1 MPGELH
7 AERIIGRKVRDAAG
21 AVVGRI
27 GELIVENVDGDDVL
41 TEVHVGATA
50 LLERIGAFVT
60 QLPYFALIRM
70 PRWEYRIGWEQFD
83 WTDPSR
89 PRLRVRKTDL
99 ERTRR
104 ERAR

>member
-7 AERIIGRKVRDAAG
+7 VERLIGKKVRDAGG

-27 GELIVENVDGDDVL
+27 GELIVENVDGEYVL
-41 TEVHVGATA
+41 TEAHVGAAA

-70 PRWEYRIGWEQFD
+70 PRWEYRVPWDRFD
-83 WTDPSR
+83 WTDASR
-89 PRLRVRKTDL
+89 PRLRVRKADL
-99 ERTRR
+99 ERVRKARTR
-104 ERAR
+104 